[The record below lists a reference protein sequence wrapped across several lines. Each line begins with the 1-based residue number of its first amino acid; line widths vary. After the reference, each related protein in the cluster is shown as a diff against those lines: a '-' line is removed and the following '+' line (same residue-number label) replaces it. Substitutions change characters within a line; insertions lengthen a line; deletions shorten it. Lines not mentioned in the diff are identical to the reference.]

1 MTGFQV
7 FLVAYFAFSAA
18 AAIALVGHERKP
30 ITPETA
36 IVSVAASAALIWA
49 TITFI

>member
-7 FLVAYFAFSAA
+7 FLVAYFATSAA
-18 AAIALVGHERKP
+18 VTLALVGYERKP
-30 ITPETA
+30 VKPETA
-36 IVSVAASAALIWA
+36 IVSIAVSAALIWA